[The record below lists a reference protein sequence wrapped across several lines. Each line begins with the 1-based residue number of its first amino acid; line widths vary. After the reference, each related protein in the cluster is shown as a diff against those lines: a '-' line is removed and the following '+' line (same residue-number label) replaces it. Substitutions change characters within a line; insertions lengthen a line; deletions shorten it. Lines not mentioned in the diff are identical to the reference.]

1 MCKLLNEKSLLFAAL
16 LLSAISMS
24 CSKDPQDTN
33 SKQSGNNVHEWEDST
48 LSGDAVMG
56 SAMAFKVGGGMS
68 VERTAQTR
76 ATTDINGN
84 ATFAEGDLVAVAV
97 TRSGGSEVTKLYRV
111 KGDESLEY
119 AGGDNDPFVWKSTT
133 EQVTIRA
140 WSYGTSTNLS
150 YTLTAPETFDYNLE
164 TDQQNNGYRELLYC
178 KADNKSYSGGAIS
191 LNFYHQ
197 LTRLVINVKHEL
209 EDALAVTSVSIGGTF
224 PVSARFSV
232 PTGSDNVGS
241 WDVKSTQ
248 APITPKTETT
258 QSGAQRTYSAVLFPK
273 NYAKNSRVFTLVNS
287 DGNYVYN
294 IGEDEGQTLVAGNQY
309 NYIIT
314 VKNGFSQNFSYV
326 ASAQTFTAPQTGTYK
341 IECWGAS
348 GGNAVEGKGSC
359 GGYVSGIISLDKGKE
374 LYVYTGQKGNVQN
387 NSALSNYMF
396 NGGGY
401 AEDTNGGKCGACGGG
416 GTDVRTING
425 NWDNASSLNSR
436 IIVAGGGGG
445 FGGNYGGPTPNGSAG
460 GLDGYK
466 GYEYNKGNV
475 VSSEYQG
482 YGGTQS
488 GGGQA
493 PVQWNPSNPSGG
505 GTTTNG
511 TAGAFGKG
519 GTGGHSLTNTP
530 GGGGSGGGGGF
541 YGGSGASGLAS
552 GSWSGGGGS
561 SYISGHPGCTAK
573 SLTFKDNTTVMID
586 GAGYKWTSTKG
597 SYVGVPTIADANTTT
612 AGYVGDGYCRITR
625 YGY

>member
-1 MCKLLNEKSLLFAAL
+1 MCKLLNGKSLLFAAL

-24 CSKDPQDTN
+24 CSKEPQDTN

-56 SAMAFKVGGGMS
+56 SAMAFKVGGGIS
-68 VERTAQTR
+68 VERTSQTR
-76 ATTDINGN
+76 ATTNINGT
-84 ATFAEGDLVAVAV
+84 ATFSTGDLVAVAV
-97 TRSGGSEVTKLYRV
+97 TRSGGSEVVKLYQV
-111 KGDESLEY
+111 KSDGSLEY
-119 AGGDNDPFVWKSTT
+119 AGGDNDPFVWKSTGET
-133 EQVTIRA
+133 VSLRA
-140 WSYGTSTNLS
+140 WSYGTSTILS
-150 YTLTAPETFDYNLE
+150 YMLTAPETFDYNLE
-164 TDQQNNGYRELLYC
+164 TDQQTNDYRELLYC

-258 QSGAQRTYSAVLFPK
+258 QSGAQCTYSAVLFPK

-309 NYIIT
+309 NYTIT

-326 ASAQTFTAPQTGTYK
+326 ASAQTFTAPQAGTYK

-348 GGNAVEGKGSC
+348 GGGAVEGSGSA
-359 GGYVSGIISLDKGKE
+359 GYVSGVISLTKNQK
-374 LYVYTGQKGNVQN
+374 LFVYTGQQGNI
-387 NSALSNYMF
+387 SDSYSSSYMF
-396 NGGGY
+396 NGGGNSTLSNY
-401 AEDTNGGKCGACGGG
+401 SKCGSCGGG
-416 GTDVRTING
+416 ATDVRTVGG
-425 NWDNASSLNSR
+425 NWDNTTSLNNR
-436 IIVAGGGGG
+436 IIIAAGGGGDN
-445 FGGNYGGPTPNGSAG
+445 GGQGIKYNSACAG
-460 GLDGYK
+460 GLIGYHGDGDGYD
-466 GYEYNKGNV
+466 GSNERHV
-475 VSSEYQG
+475 VYRPAMG
-482 YGGTQS
+482 DGGTQDR
-488 GGGQA
+488 GGVA
-493 PVQWNPSNPSGG
+493 PQVI
-505 GTTTNG
+505 
-511 TAGAFGKG
+511 
-519 GTGGHSLTNTP
+519 TP
-530 GGGGSGGGGGF
+530 GATQGTKGEFGMGGIGGRNSGSGHGGGGGGGGGL
-541 YGGSGASGLAS
+541 YGGSAGSGL
-552 GSWSGGGGS
+552 GTGVFPGGGGS

>member
-1 MCKLLNEKSLLFAAL
+1 MCKLLNEKSFLFAAL
-16 LLSAISMS
+16 LLSAVSMS
-24 CSKDPQDTN
+24 CSHDPHDENQDPSNTD
-33 SKQSGNNVHEWEDST
+33 VHEWEDST

-56 SAMAFKVGGGMS
+56 SAMTFKVGGGMS

-84 ATFAEGDLVAVAV
+84 ATFTEGDLVAIAV
-97 TRSGGSEVTKLYRV
+97 TRSGGSEVAKLYRV
-111 KGDESLEY
+111 KNDGSLEY

-140 WSYGTSTNLS
+140 WSYGTSNNLS

-164 TDQQNNGYRELLYC
+164 TDQQTNDYRELLYC

-209 EDALAVTSVSIGGTF
+209 EDPLAVTSVSIGGTF

-248 APITPKTETT
+248 APITPKTEAT
-258 QSGAQRTYSAVLFPK
+258 QSGAQCTYSVVLFPK
-273 NYAKNSRVFTLVNS
+273 NYAKNSRVFTLTNS

-309 NYIIT
+309 NYTIT

-348 GGNAVEGKGSC
+348 GGGAVAGGGSA
-359 GGYVSGIISLDKGKE
+359 GYVSGVISLTKNQQ
-374 LYVYTGQKGNVQN
+374 LFVYTGQQGN
-387 NSALSNYMF
+387 NSDSYSSSYMF
-396 NGGGY
+396 NGGGNAHLSTSY
-401 AEDTNGGKCGACGGG
+401 SKCGACGGG
-416 GTDVRTING
+416 ATDVRTVGG
-425 NWDNASSLNSR
+425 NWDDATSLNNR
-436 IIVAGGGGG
+436 IIIAAGGGGASG
-445 FGGNYGGPTPNGSAG
+445 IAYNSACAG
-460 GLDGYK
+460 GLIGYHGDATGKDGSYDAHTVYRAFMGDGGTQTRGGNAPSANYINSSAETGGVGYWGK
-466 GYEYNKGNV
+466 G
-475 VSSEYQG
+475 G
-482 YGGTQS
+482 YGGRSVIAS
-488 GGGQA
+488 GGR
-493 PVQWNPSNPSGG
+493 
-505 GTTTNG
+505 
-511 TAGAFGKG
+511 
-519 GTGGHSLTNTP
+519 
-530 GGGGSGGGGGF
+530 GGGSGGGGGL
-541 YGGSGASGLAS
+541 YGGSGADGLTN
-552 GSWSGGGGS
+552 GTFPGGGGS

-573 SLTFKDNTTVMID
+573 TLTFKSGTTVMID
-586 GAGYKWTSTKG
+586 GAGYKWTSAKG
-597 SYVGVPTIADANTTT
+597 SYVGVPSIADANTTT
-612 AGYVGDGYCRITR
+612 AGYVGNGYCRITR